1 LNKAEVGTASVAK
14 RPRQPP
20 QPPHFNVPTGFF
32 GILSLA
38 LLSADPAEAAKDA
51 AAKTKKGDILK
62 KLDSNGDGKISRAE
76 FEASG
81 KGKAKLF
88 DKLDTNNDGFLT
100 KDELSKIGELKKK
113 KNNN

>member
-1 LNKAEVGTASVAK
+1 MTALRTVSL
-14 RPRQPP
+14 
-20 QPPHFNVPTGFF
+20 GFF

-38 LLSADPAEAAKDA
+38 LLGADPAEGAAKA
-51 AAKTKKGDILK
+51 KKGDILK
-62 KLDSNGDGKISRAE
+62 KLDTNTDGKISRAE